1 MNQMDRSQRT
11 GLILM
16 AAGALQLLVF
26 LGGIARKSY
35 AALALP
41 ILAAVSVA
49 SGLAFWIGW
58 TMFTT
63 EPDLG
68 DAHDEED
75 HEPA

>member
-1 MNQMDRSQRT
+1 MDRSQQT
-11 GLILM
+11 GLFLM
-16 AAGALQLLVF
+16 IGGAVQMLFF
-26 LGGIARKSY
+26 LGGMARKSY

-68 DAHDEED
+68 GDDEVS
-75 HEPA
+75 PPSS